1 MSFKIRLTILELCH
15 ETKNVI
21 FQFHLCRRNHDFNVE
36 EEEIYTNRQSKNLH
50 LPRLPGVVVSA
61 FALHS
66 RSQDISFNCFMS
78 IIKPWP
84 NFRISLKNK
93 RPNSFSLN

>member
-50 LPRLPGVVVSA
+50 LPRLPGVVVSVL
-61 FALHS
+61 ALHS
-66 RSQDISFNCFMS
+66 SVGFCTTHKVLSGFI
-78 IIKPWP
+78 
-84 NFRISLKNK
+84 
-93 RPNSFSLN
+93 

>member
-36 EEEIYTNRQSKNLH
+36 EIYTNRQSKNCH
-50 LPRLPGVVVSA
+50 LPSLPSVVVSDL
-61 FALHS
+61 ALHS
-66 RSQDISFNCFMS
+66 SVGFCTTHKVLSGFI
-78 IIKPWP
+78 
-84 NFRISLKNK
+84 
-93 RPNSFSLN
+93 